1 MVDEA
6 LVATLKLNIIAG
18 RNFSKAFNDSASMTL
33 NASATKLAGWK
44 KPIGKHIVYPGG
56 DNKPFKVIG
65 IAKDFNARSLQDRIT
80 PWALFYTKS
89 GNYLTSASDVAVR
102 LRPGD
107 YAKVIAKIQS
117 VWKTFLP
124 EYPFDY
130 NFLDQQYD
138 ELYKTDQTMGK
149 VFSAF
154 TLLLVIVACMGLFG
168 LAMHTAERRTK
179 EIGIRKVLGAT
190 TGNVVVMLSKDVLK
204 LVIIA
209 SLIAIPIAAGSTNYW
224 TYVWLFAYGIT
235 IL

>member
-1 MVDEA
+1 M
-6 LVATLKLNIIAG
+6 
-18 RNFSKAFNDSASMTL
+18 
-33 NASATKLAGWK
+33 
-44 KPIGKHIVYPGG
+44 
-56 DNKPFKVIG
+56 
-65 IAKDFNARSLQDRIT
+65 
-80 PWALFYTKS
+80 
-89 GNYLTSASDVAVR
+89 
-102 LRPGD
+102 
-107 YAKVIAKIQS
+107 
-117 VWKTFLP
+117 WKTFLP

-209 SLIAIPIAAGSTNYW
+209 SLIAIPIAAGSTNY
-224 TYVWLFAYGIT
+224 
-235 IL
+235 